1 MADKVSCCGCFN
13 TINPPTKEEQCH
25 CSSQFYQGRFPD
37 IPPFLS
43 RELLELPIHPPRVV
57 LVDVRTL
64 PERQVSMLE
73 GAISLAEF
81 DQMAVPT
88 LERHPDARVVT
99 YCTIGYRSGLEARR
113 LRDLYP
119 SLLEGRIYSLDGI
132 VAYTHAVA
140 QLEQDE
146 DKAAKAAATDG
157 DEEETQQVSTQ
168 PTNPLATITA
178 TRRLRL
184 QTLHPDTQQPTDTR
198 RLHTFGSMWDCANEK
213 FDTTH
218 YSPAMLGVRSIQVG
232 IRAVVRTTQRMTHK
246 CRQCAC
252 Q

>member
-1 MADKVSCCGCFN
+1 MAGKVSCCGCFN
-13 TINPPTKEEQCH
+13 KNNPPTKEEQCH

-43 RELLELPIHPPRVV
+43 RELLELPSHPLQVV
-57 LVDVRTL
+57 LIDVRTL

-88 LERHPDARVVT
+88 LERYPDARVVT

-140 QLEQDE
+140 QDE
-146 DKAAKAAATDG
+146 DKAAKAAANDG
-157 DEEETQQVSTQ
+157 EEEETQQVS
-168 PTNPLATITA
+168 TA

-198 RLHTFGSMWDCANEK
+198 RLHTFGSMWDCANDN

-218 YSPAMLGVRSIQVG
+218 YSPAMLVVRSIQVG
-232 IRAVVRTTQRMTHK
+232 IRVVVRTTQRMTHK
-246 CRQCAC
+246 CRLCVC